1 MLLIHPGKEWDREQ
15 RLLIAKLGI
24 QQGRLLAW
32 GDMLGICEVG
42 NGRDSRLDEPDIRDK
57 IEKSLQSIIDR
68 PVHTDRATQ
77 FELYGLKPPK
87 RFLNSS
93 QPALDTA
100 RLEAFREKLETLQE
114 QRWEVRRGMSI
125 TISHW
130 TIADSEKFKTYL
142 NLIRVQVDILIA
154 LVGIE
159 DRVDRAM
166 KYDIKAL
173 GWQSVFCTPL

>member
-32 GDMLGICEVG
+32 GDMLGICELG
-42 NGRDSRLDEPDIRDK
+42 SSRDARLDEPDTRTK

-68 PVHTDRATQ
+68 PVHTDRTTQ

-87 RFLNSS
+87 RFQSSS

-100 RLEAFREKLETLQE
+100 RLEAFREKLEGLQE
-114 QRWEVRRGMSI
+114 QRWEVRRGLSI
-125 TISHW
+125 TINHW
-130 TIADSEKFKTYL
+130 VIADSERFKTYL

-154 LVGIE
+154 LVDIE
-159 DRVDRAM
+159 ERVGRAM

-173 GWQSVFCTPL
+173 GWQ